1 MPRRRR
7 LVVVSTASGSRQVGW
22 RRGQRGALQIGRI
35 GGRGAARGARR
46 ASGARGESRVAAD
59 TPATVLAGPP
69 SHPCDRVGLV
79 GWGCAPARHRD
90 FFFFFE
96 HCGVAASPLAHVPW
110 RPRLV
115 PPIEKW
121 CPSLGARAA

>member
-90 FFFFFE
+90 FFFFF
-96 HCGVAASPLAHVPW
+96 
-110 RPRLV
+110 
-115 PPIEKW
+115 
-121 CPSLGARAA
+121 